1 MLTLPIARYPEITP
15 PQVHVTTSYVGASA
29 DVVSDTV
36 ASVIESQIVGVQDM
50 DYMTST
56 SSSSGSYSLT
66 VQFNQG
72 TDADMD
78 TVNTQNRVQRALAS
92 LPSEVQNVGV
102 ITTKSTGDMSLVFA
116 LKSNDAN
123 VYDQTFLKNYASNY
137 MMDEIKS
144 IKGVGSVQEFGA
156 DFAMR
161 VWLDP
166 SKMSQHNV
174 TIAEVTSAISA
185 QNKQAAAGSLGTDPT
200 PSTQQISRN
209 ISIQGRLITPQEFG
223 NIVIKTDSN
232 GNLLRL
238 KDVATIQLGSE
249 DYGFNAKSDGRP
261 MAAFAVSLTS
271 DANAIET
278 IGNVKKI
285 LERQKDSLPPGV

>member
-1 MLTLPIARYPEITP
+1 MSKFFINRPIFAIVLSLIITIVGLVSMLTLPIARYPEITP

-56 SSSSGSYSLT
+56 SSNSGSYSLT

-92 LPSEVQNVGV
+92 LPSEVQSVGV

-116 LKSNDAN
+116 LKSNDADS
-123 VYDQTFLKNYASNY
+123 YDQTFLKNYASNY

-166 SKMSQHNV
+166 SKMAQHNV
-174 TIAEVTSAISA
+174 TIAQVTSAISA
-185 QNKQAAAGSLGTDPT
+185 QNRQAAAGFF
-200 PSTQQISRN
+200 RY
-209 ISIQGRLITPQEFG
+209 R
-223 NIVIKTDSN
+223 SN
-232 GNLLRL
+232 
-238 KDVATIQLGSE
+238 A
-249 DYGFNAKSDGRP
+249 
-261 MAAFAVSLTS
+261 
-271 DANAIET
+271 
-278 IGNVKKI
+278 
-285 LERQKDSLPPGV
+285 